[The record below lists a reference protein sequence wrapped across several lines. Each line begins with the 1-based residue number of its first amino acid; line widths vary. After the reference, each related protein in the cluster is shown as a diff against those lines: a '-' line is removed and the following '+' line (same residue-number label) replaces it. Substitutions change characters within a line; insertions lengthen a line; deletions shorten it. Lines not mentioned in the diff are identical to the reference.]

1 MSLKTTTRVWE
12 HAPYDGM
19 KLLILLAL
27 ADNADDEGL
36 AWPNQTTIAR
46 KARCSV
52 ETVRRA
58 TKQLVEAGAIEIV
71 AEATPRKSK
80 RYILTPQVLGSDFRP
95 HAAEGADPT
104 GERGQT
110 PPLRGVR
117 PLPGEGG
124 TVIETVK
131 ETTKETRTIPADDRF
146 EEFWH
151 AYALPKGKAEAR
163 KAWAKAIKDTDP
175 QVIISAA
182 REYVL
187 WLDTQ
192 DDPPQQK
199 YAQGWLNG
207 RRWEDEIRPQRT
219 KKSNVTRLID
229 LFAAEEQKGIEG

>member
-1 MSLKTTTRVWE
+1 MSIKIMAGVWE
-12 HAPYDGM
+12 HAQYDGK
-19 KLLILLAL
+19 KLLILLAM
-27 ADNADDEGL
+27 ADFADDEGL
-36 AWPNQTTIAR
+36 CWPSQETLAD

-52 ETVRRA
+52 EYVRTA
-58 TKQLVEAGAIEIV
+58 TKAMVEAGDLEIV
-71 AEATPRKSK
+71 EDAKSHRSR
-80 RYILTPQVLGSDFRP
+80 RYRLTPNLLGENDLPPNLTVVSP
-95 HAAEGADPT
+95 KSNGALPPNPT
-104 GERGQT
+104 VVSPKSAWGE
-110 PPLRGVR
+110 PLEPSKELE
-117 PLPGEGG
+117 PLEPS
-124 TVIETVK
+124 
-131 ETTKETRTIPADDRF
+131 DRF

-207 RRWEDEIRPQRT
+207 RRWEDELRPQRT